1 MPAAGQTYVEFNDQ
15 FFDEIMK
22 SAGVKQLTRQAA
34 ERVLAAAVSEAPVD
48 TGAYRDGLGI
58 EEVEHAHRT
67 TVMVVGHDPKTMLI
81 ESKTQN
87 LLKALRKAKA

>member
-34 ERVLAAAVSEAPVD
+34 ERVLAAAVSKAPVD